1 NGELRGMKKATY
13 AIERILEARF
23 GKTEAQALIFG
34 RARLVRMDIQFID
47 VKHMSELCERYK
59 AQLLEKIRQYRRWR
73 AAHEVE
79 VDSIAR
85 LYGAAEG
92 ALLHKSISDCLKL
105 WYFAHRDYHAM
116 RRAYLQKCMG
126 PNAKVD
132 WDAAA

>member
-1 NGELRGMKKATY
+1 MKNSTQ
-13 AIERILEARF
+13 AIERILEERF
-23 GKTEAQALIFG
+23 SKAEAQALVFG
-34 RARLVRMDIQFID
+34 RARLVRKDIQFID

-59 AQLLEKIRQYRRWR
+59 AQLRANIKAYRHWRQ
-73 AAHEVE
+73 AHDVE

-92 ALLHKSISDCLKL
+92 ALLHRRVSDCFKL

-116 RRAYLQKCMG
+116 RRSYLIKCMG

-132 WDAAA
+132 WDTAA

>member
-1 NGELRGMKKATY
+1 MKNSTY
-13 AIERILEARF
+13 TIEKILEARF
-23 GKTEAQALIFG
+23 GKTEAQALVFG
-34 RARLVRMDIQFID
+34 RARLVRKDIQFID

-59 AQLLEKIRQYRRWR
+59 AELRRKIQSYRHWR

-92 ALLHKSISDCLKL
+92 ALLHRGVSDGLRL

-116 RRAYLQKCMG
+116 RRSYLIKCMG
-126 PNAKVD
+126 PNAKID
-132 WDAAA
+132 WEDAA

>member
-1 NGELRGMKKATY
+1 MKTVTH

-34 RARLVRMDIQFID
+34 RARLTRKDIQFID

-59 AQLLEKIRQYRRWR
+59 AQIKANITAYRHWR
-73 AAHEVE
+73 AAHNVE

-92 ALLHKSISDCLKL
+92 ALLHRRISDSLKL

-116 RRAYLQKCMG
+116 RRQYLIKCMG
-126 PNAKVD
+126 PDMRVD
-132 WDAAA
+132 WDNAA

>member
-1 NGELRGMKKATY
+1 MKKATI

-23 GKTEAQALIFG
+23 GKTEAQALVFG
-34 RARLVRMDIQFID
+34 RARLVRKDIQFID

-59 AQLLEKIRQYRRWR
+59 AELRGHIRAYRHWR

-79 VDSIAR
+79 ADSIAR

-92 ALLHKSISDCLKL
+92 AFFHRRVSDSLKL

-116 RRAYLQKCMG
+116 RRAYLVKCMG
-126 PNAKVD
+126 PNVKVD
-132 WDAAA
+132 WESAA